1 MPMQRQRGFT
11 LIELIVVMVVTGI
24 LAGILIVFFRPAFSN
39 YLASG
44 RRATL
49 SDMADGAMRR
59 MARDIRSSV
68 PNSVRQQ
75 TDVSTNTQYLEVVPT
90 ISGGRFRV
98 APDTAW
104 DTANSGNPSMALDTN
119 APGTGFDVLTPLA
132 PLPSKDDWVVIGNQ
146 DPSDLF
152 GTATNPPRSITQIQ
166 AIGVAP
172 AAQVGTARITLTG
185 TAVVPQGYDGGR
197 FVVVPN
203 GQRAVS
209 YICESLGLDAQG
221 TGRGR
226 LFRVPN
232 VNFAATQPMPT
243 PTAADILA
251 TKVQSCTFNYSVNA
265 GGTMD
270 NGLVE
275 ITLQLTDQNESVTL
289 YYSVHVDNAP

>member
-1 MPMQRQRGFT
+1 
-11 LIELIVVMVVTGI
+11 
-24 LAGILIVFFRPAFSN
+24 
-39 YLASG
+39 
-44 RRATL
+44 
-49 SDMADGAMRR
+49 
-59 MARDIRSSV
+59 IRSSV

-221 TGRGR
+221 
-226 LFRVPN
+226 
-232 VNFAATQPMPT
+232 
-243 PTAADILA
+243 
-251 TKVQSCTFNYSVNA
+251 
-265 GGTMD
+265 
-270 NGLVE
+270 
-275 ITLQLTDQNESVTL
+275 
-289 YYSVHVDNAP
+289 